1 MGEAMKKVDH
11 LVARAFKGAMAFVL
25 AVGLCPVAPAMAQ
38 EGATANEEGGT
49 AAAVVDGADA
59 STDGAVAGAT
69 GGVAGSEADG
79 VQPGGVSG
87 DADAAADGA
96 GVGASAQDAVEGDG
110 ASLAS
115 NSEAVNEPFAEE
127 VSPSKGQDAYLP
139 SSDEVDAG
147 WIKSGTCEWQID
159 SQGCLKIRP
168 RNHQAE
174 GELENWG
181 SVPWGDQAA
190 SVKSIK
196 VQGKVFVRNAKSM
209 FAGFSSVEEAYL
221 GGLDT
226 SRVTNMDSMFSQFKI
241 AGELDLSSFDT
252 SSVTSMRYMFYMC
265 EASDINLSSFNV
277 ESVSSMKK
285 MFQSSDI
292 KKLDLTSFRA
302 PALLDASSMFD
313 ASFHLSE
320 VVFGDFNATNLRTM
334 ESMFRQCGSLTE
346 LDLSGFGSTSVRTM
360 RGAFWGCDSL
370 KKLNLKGFSSFAL
383 SDLDCMCAG
392 CSALEEVDAPNLS
405 SNCIS
410 DMDHIFGGCSSLK
423 RVDISG
429 IRTNDQ
435 TKCGYAFS
443 GVHSVEVL
451 KVGSNFNLRKFSSS
465 DTTPEAPST
474 GVYTGKWVNS
484 STGYS
489 CVTWFNLKGAGT
501 YIWQKELSKYTVT
514 VDETPVV
521 YTGEPQLRTVTSDLE
536 EGEDYERIYENN
548 VNAGNATLKLIG
560 KNACIGQSVSF
571 SFGIE
576 KANPTLEE
584 IPPIT
589 CSLGETLKDVSLPKG
604 YSWQSNEMNEVG
616 DVGQR
621 TQLVTF
627 TPEDISN
634 YNEIRDIKVTLNV
647 VKRIRPP
654 AFRVVIPDGGLKY
667 TGAAICP
674 EVASSYFVC
683 GKDYTVQY
691 RDNYQAGKAIA
702 VVVGMGDYSGQ
713 NCELKF
719 AIAKA
724 KPEYDSP
731 APVEAAYGQTLSDVA
746 LPEGFSWQDDP
757 STPVGDAGEHEFLAA
772 FTPGDTS
779 NYEVVRDVPVKV
791 RVTRAVDASMFSVD
805 AAGLVYDGSAHEPA
819 VSSAVVPEG
828 SYTVEYRDN
837 VNAGEA
843 AAVVSGSGF
852 YSGSCELKFAIAK
865 AKPEYEIP
873 SGICGAYGKPLSSV
887 QLPAGYSWQDA
898 PDRPI
903 DWYGDK
909 TLYATYSPAD
919 SDNYEAVNA
928 IPVSVFVRRNTVDVP
943 SVESLMYSGE
953 KQTPAITLD
962 SNVEVVTNEGGVD
975 AGSYCVEFALKTP
988 EFDRWSDGSFANKIV
1003 TYSIDPLD
1011 ITEAEVSVGEAYLE
1025 NGKSEPSVSV
1035 SIAGSP
1041 LVQSRDYVLAY
1052 ENNDALGEGIVK
1064 IQGKGNYS
1072 GAREVPFTI
1081 LKNPVIAKGSCGQ
1094 GVTYKIYDSGLMT
1107 IDGSGDVSFSGTNPP
1122 YSAAAKDVKVVIV
1135 DEGITSF
1142 CGFAFSGLK
1151 KCQAIFFKGNFV
1163 SGYGKYF
1170 KKEQYAFSGLNDNCR
1185 LYRSP
1190 GDATWSD
1197 RVAGKNCKPWV
1208 DGMLDIDWASMT
1220 EFGACGDESFWVLS
1234 NDGTLS
1240 VRGSGAVTDSAYGV
1254 QQRSLVSRL
1263 VVEDGITS
1271 IGDKFTISSYSY
1283 SGFENISS
1291 VTFADSVE
1299 ELPAGMLRDCSS
1311 LQKIDLPSGIKAI
1324 PDKFLYGCTSLGSV
1338 QIPDAVTKIGEESF
1352 YGCSSLQSVSFGS
1365 SVDTIGAESFAK
1377 CASLAAISLPKT
1389 VASIGEKAFS
1399 ETGVVE
1405 LVFPSSVEE
1414 MDRST
1419 FDKCPSLTKVVFEGA
1434 FPSFK
1439 GSSYSGNQIIGIHRA
1454 NDETWQVRGKYNIGD
1469 ITWYTENADGSLVED
1484 DYISPRPSKNL
1495 EIDGGYSGDMH
1506 SGSRNRYAYY
1516 FTVDEADLFEINWS
1530 VLPSDDSCPHWSF
1543 SFTLKSTA
1551 GNEGKELDFWYA
1563 DSKTADDGC
1572 RKMSLAPGGY
1582 VIEVYGLDSHNSSAG
1597 YAGVSVRHQKR
1608 DITDASI
1615 ALGSDS
1621 YEYTGTAI
1629 APKPEVYW
1637 GETALVEGVDYNLSY
1652 QSNVEPG
1659 RGMVIIRGLG
1669 RYSWSTA
1676 YLFFDIVRSAG
1687 NYIAFPGHW
1696 ATGSGGWWYPYD
1708 NGGYP
1713 ANEWCII
1720 DGSYYHFDG
1729 SGYMQ
1734 TGWLNL
1740 GGTWYYLSSSGIMQ
1754 TGWQKIGGAW
1764 YWFDDSGAMASGWR
1778 VVDGSYYYFDGSGV
1792 MQTGWLS
1799 TGGAWYYLSGSGAM
1813 TTGWQVIGGAKY
1825 HFDASGAMASGWSVI
1840 DGSYYYFD
1848 GSSAM
1853 QTGWLN
1859 RGGAWYWLGDSGVMA
1874 TGWRVIGGAKYFFD
1888 DSGAMATGW
1897 KWIDGSCYY
1906 FDGSGVMQTNKRI
1919 DGSYVGSDGRWD
1931 QNA

>member
-1 MGEAMKKVDH
+1 MPGTSGIIDSSYCGPWEAYSDDVKS
-11 LVARAFKGAMAFVL
+11 LVVEEDVSV
-25 AVGLCPVAPAMAQ
+25 VGSATGLFQRLNNMVYADVSSLDVS
-38 EGATANEEGGT
+38 GATDLSCAFQWCSSLEELDLTEWDVSKVTSLHDMFYGCGSLQNLDLSGWNT
-49 AAAVVDGADA
+49 QSVSDMSSLFTGCGSLQNLDLSGWDTQNV
-59 STDGAVAGAT
+59 TDM
-69 GGVAGSEADG
+69 
-79 VQPGGVSG
+79 
-87 DADAAADGA
+87 
-96 GVGASAQDAVEGDG
+96 
-110 ASLAS
+110 
-115 NSEAVNEPFAEE
+115 
-127 VSPSKGQDAYLP
+127 
-139 SSDEVDAG
+139 SD
-147 WIKSGTCEWQID
+147 
-159 SQGCLKIRP
+159 
-168 RNHQAE
+168 
-174 GELENWG
+174 
-181 SVPWGDQAA
+181 
-190 SVKSIK
+190 
-196 VQGKVFVRNAKSM
+196 M
-209 FAGFSSVEEAYL
+209 FADCRSLVSIDVSFFNTTRVERMMY
-221 GGLDT
+221 
-226 SRVTNMDSMFSQFKI
+226 MFSNCEAI
-241 AGELDLSSFDT
+241 RSLDLSSFDT
-252 SSVTSMRYMFYMC
+252 SAKPGMYNMFDGC
-265 EASDINLSSFNV
+265 ESLSSLD
-277 ESVSSMKK
+277 VSS
-285 MFQSSDI
+285 FV
-292 KKLDLTSFRA
+292 L
-302 PALLDASSMFD
+302 P
-313 ASFHLSE
+313 
-320 VVFGDFNATNLRTM
+320 
-334 ESMFRQCGSLTE
+334 
-346 LDLSGFGSTSVRTM
+346 
-360 RGAFWGCDSL
+360 DS
-370 KKLNLKGFSSFAL
+370 
-383 SDLDCMCAG
+383 
-392 CSALEEVDAPNLS
+392 
-405 SNCIS
+405 IS
-410 DMDHIFGGCSSLK
+410 DDVYSSTIFQRCDALCK
-423 RVDISG
+423 IV
-429 IRTNDQ
+429 
-435 TKCGYAFS
+435 
-443 GVHSVEVL
+443 
-451 KVGSNFNLRKFSSS
+451 VGEGFNLRKVHPNPRAIAGWTGEWVDQSGIAYGVDEIPEKTAGTYYAQIRMSS
-465 DTTPEAPST
+465 DMFEVDCNDS
-474 GVYTGKWVNS
+474 VYTGYEITKNVLS
-484 STGYS
+484 SR
-489 CVTWFNLKGAGT
+489 L
-501 YIWQKELSKYTVT
+501 
-514 VDETPVV
+514 
-521 YTGEPQLRTVTSDLE
+521 LE
-536 EGEDYERIYENN
+536 GIDFDISYANN
-548 VNAGNATLKLIG
+548 VYVGIASIDITGKGRVIG
-560 KNACIGQSVSF
+560 SLRYTFNIAKAIPCYKN
-571 SFGIE
+571 
-576 KANPTLEE
+576 
-584 IPPIT
+584 
-589 CSLGETLKDVSLPKG
+589 
-604 YSWQSNEMNEVG
+604 
-616 DVGQR
+616 
-621 TQLVTF
+621 
-627 TPEDISN
+627 PEDI
-634 YNEIRDIKVTLNV
+634 EVT
-647 VKRIRPP
+647 
-654 AFRVVIPDGGLKY
+654 
-667 TGAAICP
+667 
-674 EVASSYFVC
+674 
-683 GKDYTVQY
+683 
-691 RDNYQAGKAIA
+691 
-702 VVVGMGDYSGQ
+702 
-713 NCELKF
+713 
-719 AIAKA
+719 
-724 KPEYDSP
+724 
-731 APVEAAYGQTLSDVA
+731 YGQTLSDVA

-757 STPVGDAGEHEFLAA
+757 STSVGDAGEHEFLAA

-779 NYEVVRDVPVKV
+779 NYESVRDVPVKV
-791 RVTRAVDASMFSVD
+791 RVFRDLDASMFSVD

-828 SYTVEYRDN
+828 SYAVEYRDN
-837 VNAGEA
+837 ANAGEA
-843 AAVVSGSGF
+843 TAVVSGKGF
-852 YSGSCELKFAIAK
+852 YRGSCELRFDIAKAIPCYKNPEDIEVTYGQTLSDVALPEGFSWQDDPSTSVGDAGEHEFLAAFTPGDTSNYESVRDVPVKVRVFRDLDASMFSVDAAGLVYDGSAHEPAVSSAVVPEGSYAVEYRDNANAGEATAVVSGKGFYRGSCELRFDIAK

-873 SGICGAYGKPLSSV
+873 SGICGAYGEPLSSV

-943 SVESLMYSGE
+943 SVESLVYSGE
-953 KQTPAITLD
+953 KQMPAITLD

-1011 ITEAEVSVGEAYLE
+1011 IAEAEVSVGEAYLE

-1035 SIAGSP
+1035 SIAGSS

-1072 GAREVPFTI
+1072 GTREVPFTI

-1107 IDGSGDVSFSGTNPP
+1107 IDGNGGVSFDGDAP
-1122 YSAAAKDVKVVIV
+1122 YAKYASSVKVLKVGRGV
-1135 DEGITSF
+1135 TSF
-1142 CGFAFSGLK
+1142 CDYSFYPLKQCRAVFFMGSQTPGL
-1151 KCQAIFFKGNFV
+1151 
-1163 SGYGKYF
+1163 YKYF
-1170 KKEQYAFSGLNDNCR
+1170 SKNALTNFDQDRKCSYYHDPSND
-1185 LYRSP
+1185 
-1190 GDATWSD
+1190 TWENFEI
-1197 RVAGKNCKPWV
+1197 GMTCKPWV
-1208 DGMLDIDWASMT
+1208 DGMLDIDWSSMV

-1240 VRGSGAVTDSAYGV
+1240 VRGSGAVTDYAYGV

-1271 IGDKFTISSYSY
+1271 IGDKFTISSDSY
-1283 SGFENISS
+1283 AGFENISS

-1365 SVDTIGAESFAK
+1365 SVDPIGAESFAK

-1389 VASIGEKAFS
+1389 VVSIGEKAFS

-1405 LVFPSSVEE
+1405 LVFPASVEE

-1434 FPSFK
+1434 FPSFE
-1439 GSSYSGNQIIGIHRA
+1439 GGSYSGNQIIGIHRA

-1530 VLPSDDSCPHWSF
+1530 VFPSDDSCVHWSF

-1551 GNEGKELDFWYA
+1551 GNEGKKLDFWYA

-1615 ALGSDS
+1615 ALGTDS

-1720 DGSYYHFDG
+1720 DGSYYRFDG

-1740 GGTWYYLSSSGIMQ
+1740 GGTWYYLSGSGIMQ
-1754 TGWQKIGGAW
+1754 TGWQKIGGSW
-1764 YWFDDSGAMASGWR
+1764 YWFDDSGAMATGWR

-1813 TTGWQVIGGAKY
+1813 ATGWQTIGGARY
-1825 HFDASGAMASGWSVI
+1825 HFDGSGAMASGWSVV

-1848 GSSAM
+1848 GSGAM

-1874 TGWRVIGGAKYFFD
+1874 TGWQAIGGAKYWFD
-1888 DSGAMATGW
+1888 DSDAMATGW
-1897 KWIDGSCYY
+1897 KWIGGSCYY
-1906 FDGSGVMQTNKRI
+1906 FDGSGAMQASKWI
-1919 DGSYVGSDGRWD
+1919 DGSYVDSDGRWD
-1931 QNA
+1931 QSA

>member
-1 MGEAMKKVDH
+1 MPGTSGIIDSSYCGPWEAYSDDVKS
-11 LVARAFKGAMAFVL
+11 LVVEEDVSV
-25 AVGLCPVAPAMAQ
+25 VGSATGLFQRLNNMVYADVSSLDVS
-38 EGATANEEGGT
+38 GATDLSCAFQWCSSLEELDLTEWDVSKVTSLHDMFYGCGSLQNLDLSGWNT
-49 AAAVVDGADA
+49 QSVSDMSSLFTGCGSLQNLDLSGWDTQNV
-59 STDGAVAGAT
+59 TDM
-69 GGVAGSEADG
+69 
-79 VQPGGVSG
+79 
-87 DADAAADGA
+87 
-96 GVGASAQDAVEGDG
+96 
-110 ASLAS
+110 
-115 NSEAVNEPFAEE
+115 
-127 VSPSKGQDAYLP
+127 
-139 SSDEVDAG
+139 SD
-147 WIKSGTCEWQID
+147 
-159 SQGCLKIRP
+159 
-168 RNHQAE
+168 
-174 GELENWG
+174 
-181 SVPWGDQAA
+181 
-190 SVKSIK
+190 
-196 VQGKVFVRNAKSM
+196 M
-209 FAGFSSVEEAYL
+209 FADCRSLVSIDVSFFNTTRVERMMY
-221 GGLDT
+221 
-226 SRVTNMDSMFSQFKI
+226 MFSNCEAI
-241 AGELDLSSFDT
+241 RSLDLSSFDT
-252 SSVTSMRYMFYMC
+252 SAKPGMYNMFDGC
-265 EASDINLSSFNV
+265 ESLSSLD
-277 ESVSSMKK
+277 VSS
-285 MFQSSDI
+285 FV
-292 KKLDLTSFRA
+292 L
-302 PALLDASSMFD
+302 P
-313 ASFHLSE
+313 
-320 VVFGDFNATNLRTM
+320 
-334 ESMFRQCGSLTE
+334 
-346 LDLSGFGSTSVRTM
+346 
-360 RGAFWGCDSL
+360 DS
-370 KKLNLKGFSSFAL
+370 
-383 SDLDCMCAG
+383 
-392 CSALEEVDAPNLS
+392 
-405 SNCIS
+405 IS
-410 DMDHIFGGCSSLK
+410 DDVYSSTIFQRCDALCK
-423 RVDISG
+423 IV
-429 IRTNDQ
+429 
-435 TKCGYAFS
+435 
-443 GVHSVEVL
+443 
-451 KVGSNFNLRKFSSS
+451 VGEGFNLRKVHPNPRAIAGWTGEWVDQSGIAYGVDEIPEKTAGTYYAQIRMSS
-465 DTTPEAPST
+465 DMFEVDCNDS
-474 GVYTGKWVNS
+474 VYTGYEITKNVLS
-484 STGYS
+484 SR
-489 CVTWFNLKGAGT
+489 L
-501 YIWQKELSKYTVT
+501 
-514 VDETPVV
+514 
-521 YTGEPQLRTVTSDLE
+521 LE
-536 EGEDYERIYENN
+536 GIDFDISYANN
-548 VNAGNATLKLIG
+548 VYVGIASIDITGKGRVIG
-560 KNACIGQSVSF
+560 SLRYTFNIAKAIPCYKN
-571 SFGIE
+571 
-576 KANPTLEE
+576 
-584 IPPIT
+584 
-589 CSLGETLKDVSLPKG
+589 
-604 YSWQSNEMNEVG
+604 
-616 DVGQR
+616 
-621 TQLVTF
+621 
-627 TPEDISN
+627 PEDI
-634 YNEIRDIKVTLNV
+634 EVT
-647 VKRIRPP
+647 
-654 AFRVVIPDGGLKY
+654 
-667 TGAAICP
+667 
-674 EVASSYFVC
+674 
-683 GKDYTVQY
+683 
-691 RDNYQAGKAIA
+691 
-702 VVVGMGDYSGQ
+702 
-713 NCELKF
+713 
-719 AIAKA
+719 
-724 KPEYDSP
+724 
-731 APVEAAYGQTLSDVA
+731 YGQTLSDVA

-757 STPVGDAGEHEFLAA
+757 STSVGDAGEHEFLAA

-779 NYEVVRDVPVKV
+779 NYESVRDVPVKV
-791 RVTRAVDASMFSVD
+791 RVFRDLDASMFSVD

-828 SYTVEYRDN
+828 SYAVEYRDN
-837 VNAGEA
+837 ANAGEA
-843 AAVVSGSGF
+843 TAVVSGKGF
-852 YSGSCELKFAIAK
+852 YRGSCELRFDIAK

-873 SGICGAYGKPLSSV
+873 SGICGAYGEPLSSV

-943 SVESLMYSGE
+943 SVESLVYSGE
-953 KQTPAITLD
+953 KQMPAITLD

-1011 ITEAEVSVGEAYLE
+1011 IAEAEVSVGEAYLE

-1035 SIAGSP
+1035 SIAGSS

-1072 GAREVPFTI
+1072 GTREVPFTI

-1107 IDGSGDVSFSGTNPP
+1107 IDGNGGVSFDGDAP
-1122 YSAAAKDVKVVIV
+1122 YAKYASSVKVLKVGRGV
-1135 DEGITSF
+1135 TSF
-1142 CGFAFSGLK
+1142 CDYSFYPLKQCRAVFFMGSQTPGL
-1151 KCQAIFFKGNFV
+1151 
-1163 SGYGKYF
+1163 YKYF
-1170 KKEQYAFSGLNDNCR
+1170 SKNALTNFDQDRKCSYYHDPSND
-1185 LYRSP
+1185 
-1190 GDATWSD
+1190 TWENFEI
-1197 RVAGKNCKPWV
+1197 GMTCKPWV
-1208 DGMLDIDWASMT
+1208 DGMLDIDWSSMV

-1240 VRGSGAVTDSAYGV
+1240 VRGSGAVTDYAYGV

-1271 IGDKFTISSYSY
+1271 IGDKFTISSDSY
-1283 SGFENISS
+1283 AGFENISS

-1365 SVDTIGAESFAK
+1365 SVDPIGAESFAK

-1389 VASIGEKAFS
+1389 VVSIGEKAFS

-1405 LVFPSSVEE
+1405 LVFPASVEE

-1434 FPSFK
+1434 FPSFE
-1439 GSSYSGNQIIGIHRA
+1439 GGSYSGNQIIGIHRA

-1530 VLPSDDSCPHWSF
+1530 VFPSDDSCVHWSF

-1551 GNEGKELDFWYA
+1551 GNEGKKLDFWYA

-1615 ALGSDS
+1615 ALGTDS

-1720 DGSYYHFDG
+1720 DGSYYRFDG

-1740 GGTWYYLSSSGIMQ
+1740 GGTWYYLSGSGIMQ
-1754 TGWQKIGGAW
+1754 TGWQKIGGSW
-1764 YWFDDSGAMASGWR
+1764 YWFDDSGAMATGWR

-1813 TTGWQVIGGAKY
+1813 ATGWQTIGGARY
-1825 HFDASGAMASGWSVI
+1825 HFDGSGAMASGWSVV

-1848 GSSAM
+1848 GSGAM

-1874 TGWRVIGGAKYFFD
+1874 TGWQAIGGAKYWFD
-1888 DSGAMATGW
+1888 DSDAMATGW
-1897 KWIDGSCYY
+1897 KWIGGSCYY
-1906 FDGSGVMQTNKRI
+1906 FDGSGAMQASKWI
-1919 DGSYVGSDGRWD
+1919 DGSYVDSDGRWD
-1931 QNA
+1931 QSA